1 MDRPRVGHASGTDRE
16 RVDAD
21 GGTIGCVGT
30 IGDYLAGLE
39 PGERAALQHVVDVA
53 RRVAPEAEEGTSY
66 GMPALRLDG
75 RPLLGITA
83 AARHLS
89 VFPFSPAVVE
99 AVAPELDGF
108 SLSKGTIRF
117 SVGRPV
123 PDAVLERIVSL
134 RLAEL
139 AH

>member
-1 MDRPRVGHASGTDRE
+1 M
-16 RVDAD
+16 
-21 GGTIGCVGT
+21 GT

-39 PGERAALQHVVDVA
+39 PDQRAALQHVVDVA
-53 RRVAPEAEEGTSY
+53 RRVAPDAEEGTSY

-89 VFPFSPAVVE
+89 LFPFSPAVVE
-99 AVAPELDGF
+99 AVAPDLVGH

-117 SVGRPV
+117 SADQQL
-123 PDAVLERIVSL
+123 PDDVIERIVVL
-134 RLAEL
+134 RRAEL
-139 AH
+139 DR

>member
-1 MDRPRVGHASGTDRE
+1 M
-16 RVDAD
+16 
-21 GGTIGCVGT
+21 GT

-39 PGERAALQHVVDVA
+39 PEQRAALQRVVDVA
-53 RRVAPEAEEGTSY
+53 SRLAPEAEEGTSY

-75 RPLLGITA
+75 RPLVGITA
-83 AARHLS
+83 AAKHLS

-99 AVAPELDGF
+99 AVAPDLDGF

-117 SVGRPV
+117 TVDRPV
-123 PDAVLERIVSL
+123 PEAVLERMVAL

-139 AH
+139 RR